1 MTPVCW
7 THRHAQHEW
16 IKTQPVWRCVS
27 VCVWSLGGPQLLPGA
42 LQSSF
47 ILRSQCSRAFTPT
60 DSTTPSLCLSC
71 MPQSTHT
78 HTHTPHC
85 TPLIT
90 TNSCLYSPHT
100 HTHLHATCCCFLSHF
115 FKPFGAFRSQTFHV
129 RCLKKMLRLAVKNV
143 GGYLAIDNWLLRCS
157 VFSIM
162 LLCSCWNGILGKSQ
176 KSASWTMIFHF
187 NGLNRF

>member
-1 MTPVCW
+1 M
-7 THRHAQHEW
+7 
-16 IKTQPVWRCVS
+16 
-27 VCVWSLGGPQLLPGA
+27 CVWSLGGPRLLPGA

-78 HTHTPHC
+78 HTPHC

-100 HTHLHATCCCFLSHF
+100 HLHATHCYFRSLFSF
-115 FKPFGAFRSQTFHV
+115 IKPFGAFRSQTFRV
-129 RCLKKMLRLAVKNV
+129 RCLEKMFQGFV

-162 LLCSCWNGILGKSQ
+162 LLCSC
-176 KSASWTMIFHF
+176 
-187 NGLNRF
+187 